1 MRELDVTTAD
11 GRTLRVLDAG
21 PADGAPVLV
30 HNGTPNSRLLYGH
43 DVERAQERGVRMISY
58 DRPGYGGSTRLAGR
72 SVADCTVDVRAIAD
86 ALGLRR
92 LAVWGWSGG
101 GPHALACAA
110 LLEDLVPAV
119 GVLASPAPYEAD
131 GLDYFDDMGEQNVED
146 IKLALEDK
154 PAARAK
160 AELDREEMLAADP
173 AGLTEQML
181 TLLSAVDAAVMTG
194 EFGSYLVDYF
204 RASLAPGI
212 DGWWDDGEALLA
224 PWGFELAAIRTPVL
238 LMHGRHDR
246 FVPFA
251 HGQWLAEQI
260 PGVETMLSE
269 DDGHLTL
276 TAHHLERLHA
286 WLLERL

>member
-1 MRELDVTTAD
+1 M
-11 GRTLRVLDAG
+11 
-21 PADGAPVLV
+21 
-30 HNGTPNSRLLYGH
+30 
-43 DVERAQERGVRMISY
+43 
-58 DRPGYGGSTRLAGR
+58 
-72 SVADCTVDVRAIAD
+72 
-86 ALGLRR
+86 
-92 LAVWGWSGG
+92 
-101 GPHALACAA
+101 
-110 LLEDLVPAV
+110 PAV

-131 GLDYFDDMGEQNVED
+131 GLDYFGDMGEQNVED
-146 IKLALEDK
+146 IKLGLEDK

-194 EFGSYLVDYF
+194 EFGSYLVDYC
-204 RASLAPGI
+204 RAGLAPGI
-212 DGWWDDGEALLA
+212 DGWWDDGEALVA
-224 PWGFELAAIRTPVL
+224 PWGFDLAAIRTPVL

-269 DDGHLTL
+269 EDGHLTL
-276 TAHHLERLHA
+276 TAHHLEPLHA
-286 WLLERL
+286 WLLKRL